1 MSSPGWYSALT
12 VGSFLPRHLYGGL
25 GQLTDGVLGLDDFTQ
40 SHQYRVW
47 PGYDYVGW
55 KNESFSTGSVE
66 MEFQFDRP
74 RNFTSMK
81 VVSVVPLQQPG
92 VGFGSACSQ
101 VASLDL
107 LRKAGGYK
115 VPDSRVHRR
124 QNLSSRCPKFASV
137 ERWSRG
143 TLASPELG
151 HSPFSICLKGIK
163 SRHLKQWLGSW
174 RWI

>member
-1 MSSPGWYSALT
+1 M
-12 VGSFLPRHLYGGL
+12 YGGL

-81 VVSVVPLQQPG
+81 VASIAAG
-92 VGFGSACSQ
+92 ASFGSGCFQIAPCP
-101 VASLDL
+101 LP
-107 LRKAGGYK
+107 KAGRNK
-115 VPDSRVHRR
+115 VPDSRVHHR
-124 QNLSSRCPKFASV
+124 QNLSGRCPGLLVKLRSTCLRARTLSV
-137 ERWSRG
+137 FGLKER
-143 TLASPELG
+143 TAELEAAVRQ
-151 HSPFSICLKGIK
+151 LT
-163 SRHLKQWLGSW
+163 
-174 RWI
+174 WI

>member
-1 MSSPGWYSALT
+1 MFWCQLKDPSAFPLSSPSWGLCNCWLFPA
-12 VGSFLPRHLYGGL
+12 RHLYGGL

-81 VVSVVPLQQPG
+81 VFGVVPLQQPG
-92 VGFGSACSQ
+92 VGFGSGHFQ
-101 VASLDL
+101 VTPLGSVPKS
-107 LRKAGGYK
+107 RGYK
-115 VPDSRVHRR
+115 VPDR
-124 QNLSSRCPKFASV
+124 QQKLPESKFVQEIA
-137 ERWSRG
+137 
-143 TLASPELG
+143 
-151 HSPFSICLKGIK
+151 HICWC
-163 SRHLKQWLGSW
+163 R
-174 RWI
+174 